1 MLMNE
6 PENSSINSNL
16 QLLHL
21 GIYANEIFNRKLD
34 KDFFELYK
42 SDQFLKFDDNKSRKT
57 NIDLYQ
63 IVHGWQQIDFNEAM
77 AMNMKSTNVFKNV
90 CKINEQTEKDTNET
104 FDAIKELRKIFQFW
118 SDEARFQ
125 MPALHYLKPNNK
137 TLKPICM
144 LPDGFDLITKIF
156 GSFQCN
162 LNEAQM
168 CRDNSLYCIL
178 CGDPRVKF
186 LQKHSTVNI
195 AFVPK
200 LEIYF
205 MATHFMENFDAQQ
218 IQIFLYGFG
227 KKLKKL
233 INENYSDEGAYEFD
247 PKKKAQLKR
256 QLEEDV
262 FMAEDDEQILRMLEK
277 IEKLNKNEEPNK
289 IESMDFN
296 EYKAN
301 AQANLK
307 KNKEKMEEMKA
318 NLTVLWHHAL
328 HLKILELL
336 LTKKELYRINHHQ
349 FDKDVMNGST
359 LLNFRI
365 AYAYLELWAK
375 KAQIFNEKFGHFN
388 SQIIIIMLTKVFL
401 WFPGDVSV
409 AFLVE
414 KFFLIYAI
422 WDWPLPLHLTKIDYT
437 KEGEFMSWSTEREWF
452 DKMQENN
459 GQQFSFEMP
468 IISPMF
474 PEQNL
479 ANRIDAFE
487 AKKIQNEFLN
497 AIKRIKVM
505 NAGAV
510 TKNKPLKEDIF
521 T

>member
-1 MLMNE
+1 MIINE
-6 PENSSINSNL
+6 PENSSTNSNL

-21 GIYANEIFNRKLD
+21 GIYANEIFNRKI
-34 KDFFELYK
+34 
-42 SDQFLKFDDNKSRKT
+42 FL
-57 NIDLYQ
+57 
-63 IVHGWQQIDFNEAM
+63 
-77 AMNMKSTNVFKNV
+77 
-90 CKINEQTEKDTNET
+90 
-104 FDAIKELRKIFQFW
+104 FW

-125 MPALHYLKPNNK
+125 MPALHYLKPNNN

-144 LPDGFDLITKIF
+144 LPDGYDLITKIF

-162 LNEAQM
+162 SMKAEM

-178 CGDPRVKF
+178 CGDSRVKF
-186 LQKHSTVNI
+186 MKKYSTVNF

-205 MATHFMENFDAQQ
+205 MATHFVVYFVIVQDLPQIPKENFDAQQ
-218 IQIFLYGFG
+218 IQIFLNGFG

-233 INENYSDEGAYEFD
+233 ISENYSDEGAYEFD

-262 FMAEDDEQILRMLEK
+262 FMTEDDEEIWRMLEK
-277 IEKLNKNEEPNK
+277 IEKLNKNEESSNK
-289 IESMDFN
+289 FESVDLN

-301 AQANLK
+301 TQANVK
-307 KNKEKMEEMKA
+307 KNREKMEEMKA
-318 NLTVLWHHAL
+318 NLTVLWNHAI

-336 LTKKELYRINHHQ
+336 LTKNELHRINHRQ
-349 FDKDVMNGST
+349 FDKDVMNGNT
-359 LLNFRI
+359 LLNFRT

-437 KEGEFMSWSTEREWF
+437 REGEFLSWSPEREWF
-452 DKMQENN
+452 DKMQEINE
-459 GQQFSFEMP
+459 QQFSFEMP

-497 AIKRIKVM
+497 AIKRIKAM

-510 TKNKPLKEDIF
+510 TKNESLKENIF
-521 T
+521 N